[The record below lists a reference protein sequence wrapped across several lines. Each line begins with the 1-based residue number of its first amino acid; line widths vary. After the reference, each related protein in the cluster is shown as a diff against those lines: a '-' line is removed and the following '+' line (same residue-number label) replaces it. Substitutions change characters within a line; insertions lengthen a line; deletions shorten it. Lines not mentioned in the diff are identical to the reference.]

1 MNENRQ
7 TPASAPSVLRVA
19 AGEDRFGEH
28 KGLGISTIDFKLSER
43 DISGLFIA
51 EATLQVKGGP
61 GLHLHYDQ
69 DEWFYV
75 AEGEFLQ
82 VVGSERFR
90 LKPGD
95 SVLGPRGVPHAWSN
109 AGEGRGR
116 ILFVFRPAGKMEA
129 FFREAAKANV
139 APADPALFRAHGMEL
154 VGPPLPVE

>member
-1 MNENRQ
+1 MSESIQ
-7 TPASAPSVLRVA
+7 TGAGDAPVLRVA

-28 KGLGISTIDFKLSER
+28 KRLGISNIAVKLSEQ
-43 DISGLFIA
+43 DMSGLFIA

-69 DEWFYV
+69 DEWFYC
-75 AEGEFLQ
+75 AEGEFILQ
-82 VVGSERFR
+82 VGPERFR
-90 LKPGD
+90 MKPGD
-95 SVLGPRGVPHAWSN
+95 SALGLRGVPHAWAN

-139 APADPALFRAHGMEL
+139 MPDDRSLFRRHGMEL
-154 VGPPLPVE
+154 LGPPLSLE